1 MFEEV
6 LPGNAKRALAVL
18 GESGILD
25 DAYLAGGTA
34 LALRLGHRVS
44 VDLDFFSKKEFE
56 EQEVVKRLLSL
67 PLDFELEKI
76 AWRTI
81 LGYVKKTKFSIFFYD
96 YEWLGQPEDFSGI
109 KVAAIEDIASMKL
122 LAISDRGTKRD
133 FIDLY
138 FILALEK
145 LYSLKDVLDLYDRK
159 FKVLRQNRM
168 YIIKA
173 LTYFKDADEQKMPRM
188 LKEIRWP
195 EVKKFFESET
205 KFLVKQHP

>member
-188 LKEIRWP
+188 LKEVHWL